1 MATNKQEKQSFFAKL
16 ENFWYYYKT
25 PVILTAVFIFILSVV
40 ISQNLKTVKTDLN
53 IALVSADVVNEG
65 NINFETHLG
74 EQMLDSDQND
84 EKHITLTRIF
94 LNPTSTDENNESA
107 RLHLESLLADRG
119 AVLFIFDRQ
128 NFEHYIAKDAF
139 CPLNELMD
147 TTPYGDKVFYRN
159 DVPIA
164 LHLEGSKLLKD
175 MGFSNEDL
183 FATVLFKRDE
193 DAQNQVLSAQY
204 ENGMTV
210 LKELMKTQ

>member
-25 PVILTAVFIFILSVV
+25 PVILAAVFIFILSVV
-40 ISQNLKTVKTDLN
+40 ISQNLKSVKTDLN

-65 NINFETHLG
+65 NINFESYLG
-74 EQMLDSDQND
+74 EQMADSDQNG

-94 LNPTSTDENNESA
+94 LNPKSTDENNESA

-119 AVLFIFDRQ
+119 AVLFVFDRQ

-139 CPLNELMD
+139 CSLDEIMD
-147 TTPYGDKVFYRN
+147 ITPYGDNVFYRN
-159 DVPIA
+159 DVPVA

-204 ENGMTV
+204 ENGVTV